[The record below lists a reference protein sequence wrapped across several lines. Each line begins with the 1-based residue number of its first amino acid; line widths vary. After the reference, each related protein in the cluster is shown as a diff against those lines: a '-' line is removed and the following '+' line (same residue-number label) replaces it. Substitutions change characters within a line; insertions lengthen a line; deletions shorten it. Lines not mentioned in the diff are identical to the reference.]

1 MRTKTHALITVALL
15 LAAVAASPARATVP
29 RLTAALFLA
38 RVIVES
44 AAAKLYT
51 QLGITNSAVNR
62 AKDRAEAIEQQRKT
76 DNELIWK
83 VLLWERIQ

>member
-1 MRTKTHALITVALL
+1 MSPNEKTAVSGGIVAGTLI
-15 LAAVAASPARATVP
+15 S
-29 RLTAALFLA
+29 LFLA
-38 RVIVES
+38 WVIVES